1 MRRADRAKAATLATF
16 GRRSLWI
23 SDSPQHSD
31 PLTANGACHVKN
43 NETPTL
49 GDILLARKL
58 VSETDIANAISRQ
71 KVHGGRL
78 GENLVALEVISQQQ
92 LDTVL
97 SARPKAPRSIE
108 ETGLSFGQ
116 LLKLLIKAAYSADL
130 RTPSQFRDSLMLP
143 SGLIIKI
150 IEKATSQNLLSADG
164 TAVGKE
170 TAEVS
175 YSLSE
180 AGRRYAMEVFEQ
192 NGYVG
197 PVPVDLNGYQQQIVA
212 QKITNERID
221 QVRIAQAFRDLTIDE
236 AFIQSI
242 GPGINSGRCILLYGS
257 PGNGKT
263 SLAERIGELFEDT
276 IYVPYAVCI
285 DGEIMKVYDPSM
297 HREVG
302 KKDQT
307 LEGSAIREDFDK
319 RWVPC
324 RRPVV
329 LVGGELTLQMLDL
342 EFNSVSKFYEA
353 PIHLKA
359 FGGTFIIDDF
369 GRQFVK
375 PTDLLNRWIVP
386 LESRI
391 DFMKLH
397 SGKTFSVP
405 FDELI
410 IFATNLSPGDL
421 MDPAFLRRIPYKLET
436 RAPTTSVFRT
446 IFERV
451 CENTGLSLTDEI
463 FRFVIDEVTNRYGM
477 ELAAYQPKFITD
489 HIINACK
496 FKGLPPQFFLDEV
509 RTALRHLCIEDRD
522 KLRNVAD
529 AA

>member
-1 MRRADRAKAATLATF
+1 M
-16 GRRSLWI
+16 I
-23 SDSPQHSD
+23 
-31 PLTANGACHVKN
+31 ANGACRVKD
-43 NETPTL
+43 NESSTL
-49 GDILLARKL
+49 GEILLARKL
-58 VSETDIANAISRQ
+58 VSESDIANAISRQ
-71 KVHGGRL
+71 KVRGGRL
-78 GENLVALEVISQQQ
+78 GENLVALGVISQQQ
-92 LDTVL
+92 LNTVL
-97 SARPKAPRSIE
+97 SAKPKAPRSIE
-108 ETGLSFGQ
+108 DTGLSFER

-130 RTPSQFRDSLMLP
+130 RTASQFRDFLMLP
-143 SGLIIKI
+143 SSLIIKI
-150 IEKATSQNLLSADG
+150 IEKATSQNLLSAQG
-164 TAVGKE
+164 TAAGKG

-180 AGRRYAMEVFEQ
+180 AGRRYAMEIFEQ

-197 PVPVDLNGYQQQIVA
+197 PVPVDLKAYQQQIIA

-221 QVRIAQAFRDLTIDE
+221 QQRIAQAFSDLIIDE
-236 AFIQSI
+236 TFIQNI

-257 PGNGKT
+257 SGNGKS
-263 SLAERIGELFEDT
+263 SLAERIGGLFEDT
-276 IYVPYAVCI
+276 IYVPHAVSI
-285 DGEIMKVYDPSM
+285 DGDIMKVYDPSI
-297 HREVG
+297 HREVRNENLV
-302 KKDQT
+302 
-307 LEGSAIREDFDK
+307 LEKNAIREDFDK

-353 PIHLKA
+353 PIHIKA

-410 IFATNLSPGDL
+410 IFATNLSPADL
-421 MDPAFLRRIPYKLET
+421 MDPAFLRRIPYKLQT
-436 RAPTTSVFRT
+436 LAPTTSVFRA

-451 CENTGLSLTDEI
+451 CDNTGLDLTDEI
-463 FRFVIDEVTNRYGM
+463 VRFVVDEVTNRYGM
-477 ELAAYQPKFITD
+477 ELAAYQPKFITE

-509 RTALRHLCIEDRD
+509 RTALRHLCVEDRD